1 MTEYELFV
9 SCIPQIAEIAARYR
23 RLDRQDYEKF
33 NQETMDHAP
42 EKVKE
47 CMRKVFSAID
57 SLVLEGGVV

>member
-47 CMRKVFSAID
+47 CMRKGF
-57 SLVLEGGVV
+57 